1 MWIVNR
7 FGTVVVTPG
16 HSRPTGPFYDIKQPE
31 FKCHEHSDLSKLPDA
46 PAPTKA
52 IKRDLGEVPTV
63 SGWLDWRDRSPQGE
77 WGPRFR
83 FYVVLRRD
91 AACIDLYE
99 NEPEPH
105 GAPGQVRAL
114 PACPVICLCK
124 TDKCVR
130 VCRSAA
136 PFCRPAGVPG
146 RHKRSCR
153 EGGAA

>member
-16 HSRPTGPFYDIKQPE
+16 HSRPTGPFYDIKEPE

-105 GAPGQVRAL
+105 GAPGQVRRTTCL
-114 PACPVICLCK
+114 PCHLPLQN
-124 TDKCVR
+124 
-130 VCRSAA
+130 
-136 PFCRPAGVPG
+136 
-146 RHKRSCR
+146 
-153 EGGAA
+153 